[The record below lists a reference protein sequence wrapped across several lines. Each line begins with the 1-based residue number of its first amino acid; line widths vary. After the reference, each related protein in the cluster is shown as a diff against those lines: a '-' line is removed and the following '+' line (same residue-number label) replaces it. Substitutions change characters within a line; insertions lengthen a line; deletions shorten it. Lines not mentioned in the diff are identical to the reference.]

1 MRISNDIA
9 RLQSGGGTNIFP
21 GLKEAFEVLQG
32 INAKVKHV
40 ILMTDGEAPSDGI
53 AELVQDMRA
62 SRITVSCVGVQGAD
76 RSLLSMIADGGDGR
90 LYMVEDIGALP
101 KIFMKETQEA
111 QKSQLVEDVIHVRIA
126 KKVEAIEGTNVEN
139 APPLHG
145 YVTTKPKPT
154 AETILISDLGEPILA
169 RWRYGAGT
177 AVAWTSDVKNRWSA
191 DWIRWNGYPKF
202 WAQVIR
208 SSMRRKVYDSYEL
221 AAKVADGRAH
231 VVVDAIDSGDKFVN
245 ELDTQLE
252 VVDPASGKTIE
263 KVAMAQTA
271 AGRYTADVRIQ
282 SYGSYL
288 LKAVHKRDGKTVAE
302 SLGSVALS
310 YPLEYL
316 RTTPNLEP
324 LKHAA
329 QVSGGLDQAEAK
341 KVFDPGSESVPYT
354 QDLWPYVLIGVIG
367 LFLLD
372 LYAKRV
378 RLFGYRTIKFQ

>member
-1 MRISNDIA
+1 
-9 RLQSGGGTNIFP
+9 
-21 GLKEAFEVLQG
+21 
-32 INAKVKHV
+32 
-40 ILMTDGEAPSDGI
+40 
-53 AELVQDMRA
+53 
-62 SRITVSCVGVQGAD
+62 VSCVGVQGAD
-76 RSLLSMIADGGDGR
+76 RNMLSMIADAGDGR

-111 QKSQLVEDVIHVRIA
+111 QKSQLVEDLIHVRIA
-126 KKVEAIEGTNVEN
+126 KRVEAIEGTNVEN

-177 AVAWTSDVKNRWSA
+177 AVAWTSDVKNRWSV

-208 SSMRRKVYDSYEL
+208 SSMRRKVYDSYDL
-221 AAKVADGRAH
+221 NAQVADGRAH
-231 VVVDAIDSGDKFVN
+231 VVVDAIDAGDKFVN
-245 ELDTQLE
+245 ELDTHLE
-252 VVDPASGKTIE
+252 VIDPANGKTID
-263 KVAMAQTA
+263 KLAMPQTA
-271 AGRYTADVRIQ
+271 AGRYTADFRIQ
-282 SYGSYL
+282 KYGSYL
-288 LKAVHKRDGKTVAE
+288 LKAVHQREGKTVAE

-316 RTTPNLEP
+316 RTTPDPEP
-324 LKHAA
+324 LHHAA
-329 QVSGGLDQAEAK
+329 QVSGGNDQAQPAQVWAPGDE
-341 KVFDPGSESVPYT
+341 KVSYT
-354 QDLWPYVLIGVIG
+354 QDLWPYVLLGVLA